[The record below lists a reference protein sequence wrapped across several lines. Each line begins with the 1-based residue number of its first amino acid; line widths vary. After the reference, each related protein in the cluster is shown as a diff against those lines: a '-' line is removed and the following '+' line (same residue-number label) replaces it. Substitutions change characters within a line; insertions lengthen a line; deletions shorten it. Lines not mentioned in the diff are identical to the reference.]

1 MIEFERSHPC
11 VKFLRGPL
19 RTSEGGGGGEL
30 DGLEEEKGGEKIMT
44 FFCVVENVGGGVR
57 SHPAVR
63 NLLAVRNTEI
73 ELEIYE
79 GGNKGNKP

>member
-1 MIEFERSHPC
+1 MGLTFLWKKKTVIKLEKSHPC

-19 RTSEGGGGGEL
+19 QASEGGEDKMASGR
-30 DGLEEEKGGEKIMT
+30 KKIMT

-63 NLLAVRNTEI
+63 KLLAVRHIEI
-73 ELEIYE
+73 ELEM
-79 GGNKGNKP
+79 